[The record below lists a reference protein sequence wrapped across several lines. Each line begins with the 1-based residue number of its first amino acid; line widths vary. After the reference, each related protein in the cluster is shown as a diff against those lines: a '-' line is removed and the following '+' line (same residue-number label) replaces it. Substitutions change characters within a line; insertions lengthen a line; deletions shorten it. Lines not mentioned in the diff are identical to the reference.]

1 MAETIIEVE
10 HLTAGFGENIVLN
23 DISFTLAR
31 GEISAIIGASGCGKS
46 TLLKHL
52 TGLYTPVS
60 GDVRLFGTS
69 IVRSSGDEVRKL
81 MRRFGVSYQ
90 SGALFSSMNV
100 AENVEFPLLE
110 HTSLSAAQRRE
121 IVAQKLAL
129 VGLAEYGEL
138 MPSELSGG
146 MKKRAGLARAL
157 ALEPELLFFDEPSS
171 GLDPLNSAELDQLIL
186 RLKRE
191 LGTTI
196 VVVTHELDSLFTIGD
211 RVLMLDKKLRNIIAD
226 GSAEELLL
234 HGAPPVRQFLSRNGE
249 RQHKE
254 RESLQA

>member
-1 MAETIIEVE
+1 MIMAETIIEVE
-10 HLTAGFGENIVLN
+10 HLTCGFGEKIILE
-23 DISFTLAR
+23 DLSFTIAG
-31 GEISAIIGASGCGKS
+31 GEITAIIGASGCGKS

-52 TGLYTPVS
+52 TGLYTPLS

-69 IVRSSGDEVRKL
+69 IVHGSGGEVRQL

-110 HTSLSAAQRRE
+110 HTALPAAQRAE

-129 VGLAEYGEL
+129 VGMAEYGNL

-171 GLDPLNSAELDQLIL
+171 GLDPVTSAELDQLIL
-186 RLKRE
+186 RLKGE

-196 VVVTHELDSLFTIGD
+196 VVVTHELDSIFTIAD
-211 RVLMLDKKLRNIIAD
+211 RVIMLDKSRKAIVAEGVPADLREHSDND
-226 GSAEELLL
+226 F
-234 HGAPPVRQFLSRNGE
+234 VRSFLSRDGL
-249 RQHKE
+249 KTF
-254 RESLQA
+254 

>member
-1 MAETIIEVE
+1 M
-10 HLTAGFGENIVLN
+10 
-23 DISFTLAR
+23 
-31 GEISAIIGASGCGKS
+31 
-46 TLLKHL
+46 
-52 TGLYTPVS
+52 
-60 GDVRLFGTS
+60 
-69 IVRSSGDEVRKL
+69 
-81 MRRFGVSYQ
+81 
-90 SGALFSSMNV
+90 
-100 AENVEFPLLE
+100 
-110 HTSLSAAQRRE
+110 
-121 IVAQKLAL
+121 
-129 VGLAEYGEL
+129 
-138 MPSELSGG
+138 
-146 MKKRAGLARAL
+146 
-157 ALEPELLFFDEPSS
+157 
-171 GLDPLNSAELDQLIL
+171 NSAELDQLIL